1 MSGDSPR
8 SPLLEQWFPELAA
21 WGYVVTSEVDH
32 EYNCVAWA
40 AGDKTQWWWPS
51 PDESDSVY
59 WPPGAPRELSVE
71 AFVMAY
77 ESIGY
82 SVCEDDEH
90 EPDHEKVAIFADDAG
105 EPLHAARQLDHAY
118 WTSKMGRFHDIS
130 HPLRA
135 VEGPEYGRVVRIMK
149 KPL

>member
-1 MSGDSPR
+1 MSGDLPR
-8 SPLLEQWFPELAA
+8 SPLLENWFPELAD
-21 WGYVVTSEVDH
+21 WGYVVTSEVDL
-32 EYNCVAWA
+32 EYNCIAWA

-51 PDESDSVY
+51 EDESGSVY
-59 WPPGAPRELSVE
+59 WPPGVPCELSVD
-71 AFVMAY
+71 AFVKAY

-82 SVCEDDEH
+82 SVCENDDH

-105 EPLHAARQLDHAY
+105 EPLHAARQVDPVY

-135 VEGPEYGRVVRIMK
+135 VEGADYGCVVRIMK
-149 KPL
+149 RQV